1 MNSAYLHSVEE
12 VLGELR
18 SLGYFPDCSNL
29 VTDSRQLAAQDVF
42 LAIPGEKFDPR
53 TMADD
58 LIARGQCGVVLVEH
72 EDGRSYI
79 SKDVLPV
86 RHLKEMLSDLA
97 AAYYENPSHNLR
109 VLAVTGTNGK
119 TTVTR
124 WLAQALNAMDQK
136 AGVIGTLGFGEPEN
150 LQFHSGLTTPDPI
163 NLQRTLYRMRSQGFK
178 WVCIEASSI
187 GLEQG
192 RLNHVGIELAA
203 YTNFSRD
210 HLDYHN
216 TMEEYEQA
224 KLILARWPG
233 LKHAVVNAD
242 DPTAESFGL
251 IAQTCGA
258 NLVRVGR
265 QSSLDV
271 CIRSLAHGSEGLSV
285 DVTWKST
292 AVYKL
297 AAPVVGDFNADN
309 LALSF
314 ASLIALGFDPLL
326 VAKAL
331 NQVSPAPGRMQ
342 KVSDH
347 PCVVVDYAHT
357 SDALEKALNA
367 LRPVAQQSQGMLWVL
382 FGCGGD
388 RDKGKRPLMAAVAEQ
403 LADRLVITSDNPRSE
418 DPAAIVKDIT
428 AGLGVKGRNTELAHV
443 HVELDRKKAI
453 EWCVGKAAN
462 NDVVLLAGKGH
473 ETTQTIGNQV
483 FEHSDVD
490 YARYVLTE
498 VRHV

>member
-1 MNSAYLHSVEE
+1 MNSAYLHSVDE

-29 VTDSRQLAAQDVF
+29 STDSRQLTAQDVF

-53 TMADD
+53 TVADD
-58 LIARGQCGVVLVEH
+58 LIARGQCGVVLVEY
-72 EDGRSYI
+72 DDARSYV

-86 RHLKEMLSDLA
+86 LHLKEMLAELA
-97 AAYYENPSHNLR
+97 AAYYENPSHGLR

-124 WLAQALNAMDQK
+124 WLAQALNAMGEK
-136 AGVIGTLGFGEPEN
+136 AGVIGTLGFGLPES

-163 NLQRTLYRMRSQGFK
+163 NLQRTLYRMKSQDFK

-192 RLNHVGIELAA
+192 RLNHVRIELAA

-210 HLDYHN
+210 HLDYHS

-224 KLILARWPG
+224 KLILARWVG

-242 DPTAESFGL
+242 DPCAETFGL
-251 IAQTCGA
+251 VAQTCGA
-258 NLVRVGR
+258 TLVRVGR
-265 QSSLDV
+265 LSSPDF
-271 CIRSLAHGSEGLSV
+271 CIRSVAHSPKGLDVEIFSQSTGSLNLS
-285 DVTWKST
+285 
-292 AVYKL
+292 
-297 AAPVVGDFNADN
+297 APVVGVFNADN
-309 LALSF
+309 LALTF
-314 ASLIALGFDPLL
+314 AGLVSLGFNAQK
-326 VAKAL
+326 VAQAL
-331 NQVSPAPGRMQ
+331 KQVSPAPGRMQ
-342 KVSDH
+342 KVSNQ

-357 SDALEKALNA
+357 SDALEKALQA
-367 LRPVAQQSQGMLWVL
+367 LRPVAQESQGLLWVV

-388 RDKGKRPLMAAVAEQ
+388 RDKGKRPLMTSVAEQ

-418 DPAAIVKDIT
+418 DPAMIVKDMLKGLT
-428 AGLGVKGRNTELAHV
+428 AQGTDGVHI
-443 HVELDRKKAI
+443 ELDRKKAI
-453 EWCVGKAAN
+453 EWCLANAAAH
-462 NDVVLLAGKGH
+462 DVVLLAGKGH
-473 ETTQTIGNQV
+473 ETTQTIGVQV

-490 YARYVLTE
+490 YANHVLTE
-498 VRHV
+498 MRHV

>member
-1 MNSAYLHSVEE
+1 MEE

-29 VTDSRQLAAQDVF
+29 ASDSRQLTEQDVF
-42 LAIPGEKFDPR
+42 LAIPGGKFDPR
-53 TMADD
+53 NMADD
-58 LIARGQCGVVLVEH
+58 LIAKGQCGVVLVEY
-72 EDGRSYI
+72 DDDRSYV

-86 RHLKEMLSDLA
+86 LNLKDMLADLA
-97 AAYYENPSHNLR
+97 AAYYENPSHGLR

-124 WLAQALNAMDQK
+124 WLAQALNAMGNK
-136 AGVIGTLGFGEPEN
+136 AGVIGTLGFGTPED

-163 NLQRTLYRMRSQGFK
+163 NLQRTLYRMKSQGFQ

-192 RLNHVGIELAA
+192 RLKHVKIELAA

-216 TMEEYEQA
+216 TMQEYEQA

-233 LKHAVVNAD
+233 LRYAVVNAD
-242 DPTAESFGL
+242 DPSAESFGL
-251 IAQTCGA
+251 VAQTCGA
-258 NLVRVGR
+258 KLVRVGR
-265 QSSLDV
+265 QSHPDF
-271 CIRSLAHGSEGLSV
+271 CIRSLTHSASGLSV
-285 DVTWKST
+285 SVACQLGGESELT
-292 AVYKL
+292 
-297 AAPVVGDFNADN
+297 APVVGDFNADN
-309 LALSF
+309 LVLGF
-314 ASLIALGFDPLL
+314 ASLVALGFDAQH
-326 VAKAL
+326 VAQAMKR
-331 NQVSPAPGRMQ
+331 VSPAPGRMQ

-367 LRPVAQQSQGMLWVL
+367 LRPIVQESGGLLWVL

-388 RDKGKRPLMAAVAEQ
+388 RDKGKRPLMAQVAEQ

-418 DPAAIVKDIT
+418 DPQTIVNDILEGLEAPEAASVS
-428 AGLGVKGRNTELAHV
+428 
-443 HVELDRKKAI
+443 VELDRKKAI
-453 EWCVGKAAN
+453 EWCVTKAAR

-473 ETTQTIGNQV
+473 ETTQTIGSQV
-483 FEHSDVD
+483 LEHSDIE
-490 YARYVLTE
+490 YATHVLGAL
-498 VRHV
+498 RHV